1 MKTINEIIKPIEQ
14 ELRVFENNFRSIL
27 KSNIIL
33 LDTVVSYLVNRK
45 GKRIRP
51 VLTFLSAGL
60 VGEINSRTHIGAAMV
75 ELLHTA
81 TLIHDDVVDEAME
94 RRGFASIN
102 AKWNNKIAVLVGD
115 FLLAKGLLIAIDN
128 GETDFLD
135 VLSESVRLMSE
146 GELLQIQ
153 TSREEETDES
163 RYFEII
169 YGKTASLV
177 SACCEIGVL
186 SVSSDITIRNTM
198 KEFGRLV
205 GLAFQIRDDIID
217 YIGKSSIVGK
227 PIGNDI
233 KERKITLPLIYAL
246 SNAPSDE
253 AKKIVKQ
260 VKSKSK
266 RKDIQRI
273 VEFVIANNGV
283 ILAEMKAKKLIEKA
297 KQLLGNFEDSYPKE
311 SLMKL
316 ADFVIE
322 REK

>member
-1 MKTINEIIKPIEQ
+1 MKTIDQIIKPIEQ
-14 ELRVFENNFRSIL
+14 ELRAFESNFRSIL
-27 KSNIIL
+27 RSDIL
-33 LDTVVSYLVNRK
+33 LLDAVVSYLLNRK

-51 VLTFLSAGL
+51 ALTFLTAGL
-60 VGEINSRTHIGAAMV
+60 LGEINRRTHIGAAMV

-102 AKWNNKIAVLVGD
+102 ARWNNKIAVLVGD

-128 GETDFLD
+128 KEYDFLN

-153 TSREEETDES
+153 TSREEETNET
-163 RYFEII
+163 RYFDII
-169 YGKTASLV
+169 YGKTASLI
-177 SACCEIGVL
+177 SACCEIGAI
-186 SVSSDITIRNTM
+186 SVMNDPNIRSKV
-198 KEFGRLV
+198 KEFGRLL

-233 KERKITLPLIYAL
+233 RERKITLPLIYAL
-246 SNAPSDE
+246 QNVPTNE
-253 AKKIVKQ
+253 ARKVIKQ
-260 VKSKSK
+260 VKSRSK
-266 RKDIQRI
+266 KKDIKLI
-273 VEFVIANNGV
+273 VDFVLANNG
-283 ILAEMKAKKLIEKA
+283 ISLAEMKAKEFIERAKLI
-297 KQLLGNFEDSYPKE
+297 LDDFDDSYSKE
-311 SLMKL
+311 SLMRL
-316 ADFVIE
+316 ADFIVE

>member
-1 MKTINEIIKPIEQ
+1 MKTIDQIIKPIEQ

-27 KSNIIL
+27 RSDILL

-51 VLTFLSAGL
+51 ALTFLAAGL
-60 VGEINSRTHIGAAMV
+60 LGKINRRTHIGATMV

-102 AKWNNKIAVLVGD
+102 ARWNNKIAVLVGD

-128 GETDFLD
+128 KEHDFLN

-153 TSREEETDES
+153 TSREEETDEA
-163 RYFEII
+163 RYFDII
-169 YGKTASLV
+169 YGKTASLI
-177 SACCEIGVL
+177 SACCEIGMI
-186 SVSSDITIRNTM
+186 SVTDDTDIRGKI
-198 KEFGRLV
+198 KEFGRLL

-233 KERKITLPLIYAL
+233 RERKITLPLIYAL
-246 SNAPSDE
+246 QNAPPNE
-253 AKKIVKQ
+253 ARKIIKQ
-260 VKSKSK
+260 VKSRSK
-266 RKDIQRI
+266 KKDIQL
-273 VEFVIANNGV
+273 VVDFVLANNG
-283 ILAEMKAKKLIEKA
+283 ISLAETKAKELIEQAKLI
-297 KQLLGNFEDSYPKE
+297 LNDFDDSYSKK
-311 SLMKL
+311 SLMRL
-316 ADFVIE
+316 ADFIVE

>member
-1 MKTINEIIKPIEQ
+1 MKTIDQIIKPIEQ
-14 ELRVFENNFRSIL
+14 ELRVFESNFRSIL
-27 KSNIIL
+27 RSNILL

-51 VLTFLSAGL
+51 ALTFLAAGL
-60 VGEINSRTHIGAAMV
+60 LGTINHKTHIGAAMV

-102 AKWNNKIAVLVGD
+102 ARWNNKVAVLVGD

-128 GETDFLD
+128 KEYEFLN

-153 TSREEETDES
+153 TSREEETNEA
-163 RYFEII
+163 RYFDII
-169 YGKTASLV
+169 YGKTASLI
-177 SACCEIGVL
+177 SACCEIGAL
-186 SVSSDITIRNTM
+186 SVTNDITIRNKI
-198 KEFGRLV
+198 KEFGRLL

-233 KERKITLPLIYAL
+233 RERKITLPLIYAL
-246 SNAPSDE
+246 RNVPPNE
-253 AKKIVKQ
+253 ARKIIKQ

-266 RKDIQRI
+266 KKD
-273 VEFVIANNGV
+273 VKLVVDFVLANNGTS
-283 ILAEMKAKKLIEKA
+283 LAETKAKEFVDRAKLILSEFDD
-297 KQLLGNFEDSYPKE
+297 NYSKE
-311 SLMKL
+311 SLMQL
-316 ADFVIE
+316 ADFVVE